1 MGIKKYRKI
10 FLVLFILT
18 LIASPK
24 PILRSLVKIVVI
36 ASITIIVLFVLYEL
50 LLKLFKKIDKKYSD
64 KKHTLEQ
71 NLKEYFSQTYA
82 FKSDSFD
89 TNRYQT
95 KSSYQSQKNHL
106 KEHTQEQSKEHKKD
120 EFESKQQTETSAQYK
135 GRLYEYK
142 IKCYLENQG
151 FKVYPNGYINGKKDK
166 GIDLIAYKDNDI
178 HLIQCK
184 CYRYPP
190 KQDLIRKFYGDCK
203 FYEDK
208 NPNLVKNKTMVYR
221 FITSCKDMDYSTQKY
236 LEENTFI
243 RYEII
248 NI

>member
-1 MGIKKYRKI
+1 MDFKTKIAIISLILISILPWFIIKILFKILLFVILIVSGI
-10 FLVLFILT
+10 
-18 LIASPK
+18 
-24 PILRSLVKIVVI
+24 IVVGI
-36 ASITIIVLFVLYEL
+36 F
-50 LLKLFKKIDKKYSD
+50 IDMISKNNKST
-64 KKHTLEQ
+64 KKH
-71 NLKEYFSQTYA
+71 NLNITKQMLQDYFNQ
-82 FKSDSFD
+82 
-89 TNRYQT
+89 
-95 KSSYQSQKNHL
+95 QSQKNHS
-106 KEHTQEQSKEHKKD
+106 KEHTQEQPKEHKKD